1 MKQLS
6 WKNLLIGII
15 LIWGIGIWVLD
26 YLPSIIFEKEEFR
39 FVITRHFFYY
49 LQILITTTGFLLLHT
64 AITGK
69 LDWKKTLIYFLL
81 STILVQT
88 RTFHNLHDLFRTY
101 NIYLDIF
108 KTNIDGTQVPSF
120 QYSRI
125 LLIAIICFFA
135 AGSFL
140 FIKRNMLKVFLIFF
154 IAAFYIFFYFMH
166 LYIGRQAY
174 MQYESQLQHQI
185 EMILD
190 NSENYSPLCKEFS
203 YQCDVIE
210 RGQDYTLSKP
220 QLKNRIISSIDT
232 TDEANAL
239 ITKYLIEFEKSN
251 KVEAV
256 FMESAIVTD
265 NLRAVVFG
273 FKKIND
279 KEVLVLVDYDQLSY
293 ALDLYLIYF
302 MIIMNIFMLVW
313 LYGVI
318 WLYKKHQKFPDSKEL
333 KLVENTP

>member
-1 MKQLS
+1 
-6 WKNLLIGII
+6 
-15 LIWGIGIWVLD
+15 
-26 YLPSIIFEKEEFR
+26 
-39 FVITRHFFYY
+39 
-49 LQILITTTGFLLLHT
+49 
-64 AITGK
+64 
-69 LDWKKTLIYFLL
+69 
-81 STILVQT
+81 
-88 RTFHNLHDLFRTY
+88 
-101 NIYLDIF
+101 
-108 KTNIDGTQVPSF
+108 
-120 QYSRI
+120 
-125 LLIAIICFFA
+125 
-135 AGSFL
+135 
-140 FIKRNMLKVFLIFF
+140 
-154 IAAFYIFFYFMH
+154 
-166 LYIGRQAY
+166 

-279 KEVLVLVDYDQLSY
+279 KEVLVLVDYDQLIY